1 MHWARSNAPVCQCG
15 GVVDNRL
22 WADVTLY
29 AETTNLCINGRFGQ
43 YQWLGFPAAL
53 DGSHLLVPT
62 LTVVPGLMTA
72 CLSGTHSHGMAVI
85 MATKVFTN
93 FLG

>member
-1 MHWARSNAPVCQCG
+1 MHWARGNAPACQCRG
-15 GVVDNRL
+15 LVDNRL

-29 AETTNLCINGRFGQ
+29 AETTNLCINSCGQ

-53 DGSHLLVPT
+53 DDSHLLLST

-72 CLSGTHSHGMAVI
+72 CLSGTHSHGMAAI
-85 MATKVFTN
+85 IATKLITD
-93 FLG
+93 LLR